1 MKIKWLKRAFQNLE
15 SIANY
20 LQQNNPEIAI
30 QIVLKIQTGIE
41 KLADFPL
48 MGRKGRVASTREL
61 VIINT
66 PYVVI
71 YRIKNDNVEILR
83 ILHSA
88 QKFPP

>member
-61 VIINT
+61 VIITANWNRSCHVCK
-66 PYVVI
+66 P
-71 YRIKNDNVEILR
+71 
-83 ILHSA
+83 
-88 QKFPP
+88 QKPCLDLIW

>member
-15 SIANY
+15 NIANY
-20 LQQNNPEIAI
+20 LQQDNPEIAI
-30 QIVLKIQTGIE
+30 QVILKIQTGIE

-66 PYVVI
+66 PYVII
-71 YRIKNDNVEILR
+71 YRIKNNSVEILR

>member
-48 MGRKGRVASTREL
+48 MGRKGRVASHWCQL
-61 VIINT
+61 
-66 PYVVI
+66 
-71 YRIKNDNVEILR
+71 NV
-83 ILHSA
+83 
-88 QKFPP
+88 